1 MLLRWPEWAHLRDHA
16 DNEALLFDA
25 VRLDGIGI
33 LKNLACI
40 QYQRLKTNCRY
51 APAQQQEQAHQSRS
65 ASAEEP
71 PSPCPPE
78 SWP

>member
-40 QYQRLKTNCRY
+40 QY
-51 APAQQQEQAHQSRS
+51 
-65 ASAEEP
+65 
-71 PSPCPPE
+71 
-78 SWP
+78 